1 MNRFPMNRP
10 GRGARAN
17 RAGRHSRL
25 CDPPPPR
32 VRLSGHNKSE
42 AAEDELDA
50 FKSRVG
56 TIVKDPYRAKQLVI
70 AVDDAVTFIKD
81 LDEST
86 ALYQEHV
93 RLLNANYDATVES
106 FRALMTERDDS
117 LASFRFRL
125 FALRDR
131 ILEVTSPRS
140 GRSSPS
146 IACRRSRRSSPPGS
160 IEPAARDPNQP
171 HSQLSKTLRGSQPC
185 SGPHWRSS

>member
-1 MNRFPMNRP
+1 MNRP
-10 GRGARAN
+10 GRGARA
-17 RAGRHSRL
+17 RIALAAIPTFAILLHLGCAS
-25 CDPPPPR
+25 
-32 VRLSGHNKSE
+32 SGHNKSE
-42 AAEDELDA
+42 AAEEELDA

-70 AVDDAVTFIKD
+70 AVDDAVTLIKD

-131 ILEVTSPRS
+131 ILEVTSPEEWAELTKYRVPALEALESS
-140 GRSSPS
+140 GL
-146 IACRRSRRSSPPGS
+146 
-160 IEPAARDPNQP
+160 D
-171 HSQLSKTLRGSQPC
+171 
-185 SGPHWRSS
+185 